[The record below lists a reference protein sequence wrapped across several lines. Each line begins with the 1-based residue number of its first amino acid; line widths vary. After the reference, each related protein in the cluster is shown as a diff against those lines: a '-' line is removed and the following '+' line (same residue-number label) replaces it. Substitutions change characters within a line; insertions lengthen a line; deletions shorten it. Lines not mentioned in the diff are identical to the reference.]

1 MSLSRRQLLLS
12 ATSTAALSLAAGC
25 AAQESA
31 SARTAWRLPDPAAF
45 TVTEHQW
52 IAMPDSV
59 RLSARIWLPESAQ
72 SGPVP
77 AVLEYIPYRK
87 RDFYRAYDD
96 INGEMLAS
104 HGIAYVRVDV
114 RGTGDSEGVITDEY
128 SEAELQDGVSIIDWI
143 ATQDWCTGAVG
154 MRGISWGGNNTLQIT
169 ARRPPALKA
178 IMPMCCTDN
187 RFTDDAHYVGGALG
201 HTNFQWGLQ
210 FKKVM
215 AGPPDPEIT
224 GANWADLWRQRL
236 EATPPILKTW
246 TEHQTFDD
254 YWKRGSIALDYSAIE
269 VPAYL
274 VGGWQDA
281 YNNALARML
290 DGLTVPKKALIGPW
304 GHTYPNMATP
314 TGLDWAHEEVRWW
327 THWLKGEETG
337 IMDEAGLWTF
347 MPDQTARQSLP
358 DPIPG
363 RWTAGRAPL
372 CAGRS
377 HTTYYLNADRALSS
391 APLAGDPMPTPDA
404 GLVGQTKP
412 EWLDRLPIEQTHDD
426 ARCLTC
432 DSAALENDTEI
443 FGSPVIRLRL
453 SADQP
458 IAHIAVRLCEI
469 TPDGKSWLVSHTIR
483 NLTHRKNH
491 ETPARLQPGEPF
503 EIDLGLSLIAHRF
516 RAGSRIRVAISESLW
531 PLVWPSPAPATLNI
545 YPGAS
550 RIDLPI
556 RSAPDSPAH
565 FPIPVHNSAA
575 PPPAIYDPT
584 PPDADGRIR
593 IINQTPAFAYP
604 VAGVGTELSSG
615 TTETSEIIEGDPANC
630 RWTAS
635 STSSW
640 KRGEWDCEV
649 EAGYELTASV
659 DAFHLREWLIARRDG
674 EQIFERTHQSDIPR
688 NLV

>member
-12 ATSTAALSLAAGC
+12 ATSIAALSLAPGC

-31 SARTAWRLPDPAAF
+31 SARTVWRLPDPAAF

-59 RLSARIWLPESAQ
+59 RLSARIWLPESGQ
-72 SGPVP
+72 SDPVP

-87 RDFYRAYDD
+87 RDLYRGYDD

-128 SEAELQDGVSIIDWI
+128 SEAELQDGVSIINWI

-154 MRGISWGGNNTLQIT
+154 MRGISWGGINTLQIA

-224 GANWADLWRQRL
+224 GENWADLWRQRL

-246 TEHQTFDD
+246 TEHQHFDD
-254 YWKRGSIALDYSAIE
+254 YWKRGSIGLLDRPIRIPTYF
-269 VPAYL
+269 

-281 YNNALARML
+281 YNNALARMISMP
-290 DGLTVPKKALIGPW
+290 VSPMKALIGPW
-304 GHTYPNMATP
+304 GHTYPNMAAP

-327 THWLKGEETG
+327 THWLKDEDTG
-337 IMDEAGLWTF
+337 ILNEPTVWAY
-347 MPDQTARQSLP
+347 MPEQTARQALP

-363 RWTAGRAPL
+363 RWHDQSAWASSPHPL
-372 CAGRS
+372 S
-377 HTTYYLNADRALSS
+377 TFHLNPGGALS
-391 APLAGDPMPTPDA
+391 ATRLDGAPMPTPQKGVV
-404 GLVGQTKP
+404 GLTKP
-412 EWLDRLPIEQTHDD
+412 EWLDRLPIEQSADD
-426 ARCLTC
+426 ARSLLF
-432 DSAALENDTEI
+432 DSVPLAADKEI
-443 FGSPVIRLRL
+443 FGHPNVRLRL

-458 IAHIAVRLCEI
+458 VAHIAVRLCEI

-483 NLTHRKNH
+483 NLTHRKSH
-491 ETPARLQPGEPF
+491 ETPAPLQPGEPF

-516 RAGSRIRVAISESLW
+516 RAGSRIRIAISESLW
-531 PLVWPSPAPATLNI
+531 PLVWPSPASATLNI

-565 FPIPVHNSAA
+565 FPIPVRNSPA
-575 PPPAIYDPT
+575 PPPGIYDPT

-615 TTETSEIIEGDPANC
+615 TTETSEIIEGDPATC

-649 EAGYELTASV
+649 EAGYELTASA